1 MINGI
6 IHDKLLPIQC
16 KIESARQTRD
26 SASDVICHFAES
38 LFLFQAGR
46 KRKRMVSALEINQVS
61 KTFHNDSGG
70 IHVLDQLDLT
80 VQEGEFISIIGPS
93 GCGKST
99 LLKLIAGLDLDFQ
112 GQIIVGAQEVHGP
125 SIDRGF
131 IFQEHRLFPWLTVEK
146 NIAGNLSLRDPDVRS
161 RVDQLITLVNL
172 KGFEKAYP
180 RQLSG
185 GMSQRVAIARA
196 LLRNPKVLLLDE
208 PFGALDAF
216 TRSHLQEALHDIWET
231 NKTTMV
237 LVTHDID
244 ESVFLSSKVV
254 VMDAKPGRIKA
265 IVPIDLPYPRTR
277 TSKAFQEFRTVILEH
292 LDHKNKDIEDFTI

>member
-1 MINGI
+1 MMIAT
-6 IHDKLLPIQC
+6 LQ
-16 KIESARQTRD
+16 
-26 SASDVICHFAES
+26 
-38 LFLFQAGR
+38 
-46 KRKRMVSALEINQVS
+46 INDVS
-61 KTFHNDSGG
+61 KTFNNENEKV
-70 IHVLDQLDLT
+70 HVLDNINLSVKNGDFLS
-80 VQEGEFISIIGPS
+80 VIGPS

-99 LLKLIAGLDLDFQ
+99 LLKLIAGLDLDYE
-112 GQIIVGAQEVHGP
+112 GNIVVGSQEVNGP
-125 SIDRGF
+125 SKERGF

-146 NIAGNLSLRDPDVRS
+146 NIAGNLSLKDSDTRKK
-161 RVDQLITLVNL
+161 VDDLISLVNL

-196 LLRNPKVLLLDE
+196 LLRNPEILLLDE

-216 TRSHLQEALHDIWET
+216 TRSHLQEALIDIWGK

-244 ESVFLSSKVV
+244 EAIFLSSRVI

-265 IVPIDLPYPRTR
+265 NVTIDLPYPRRR
-277 TSKAFQEFRTVILEH
+277 TSKSFQEFRTVILNH
-292 LDHKNKDIEDFTI
+292 LDHKAEDAEDWSI

>member
-1 MINGI
+1 
-6 IHDKLLPIQC
+6 
-16 KIESARQTRD
+16 
-26 SASDVICHFAES
+26 
-38 LFLFQAGR
+38 
-46 KRKRMVSALEINQVS
+46 MVATLEINRVS
-61 KTFHNDSGG
+61 KTFKNDHGG
-70 IHVLDQLDLT
+70 VHVLDQLDLS
-80 VQEGEFISIIGPS
+80 VQEGEFVSIIGPS

-99 LLKLIAGLDLDFQ
+99 LLKLIAGLDPDFH
-112 GQIIVGAQEVHGP
+112 GYITVGDTEVHGP

-131 IFQEHRLFPWLTVEK
+131 IFQEHRLFPWMTVEK
-146 NIAGNLSLRDPDVRS
+146 NIAGNLPLRDPEVRA
-161 RVDQLITLVNL
+161 RVDRLIELVNL
-172 KGFEKAYP
+172 TGFESAYP

-216 TRSHLQEALHDIWET
+216 TRAHLQEALHDIWVN

-265 IVPIDLPYPRTR
+265 VVQIDLPYPRKR
-277 TSKAFQEFRTVILEH
+277 SSKAFQEFRTVILGH
-292 LDHKNKDIEDFTI
+292 LDHKRNETEDFSI